1 MSTQQVGKLLY
12 GLTLILTNYLLFC
25 FSSFMGTFIFNMF
38 NSLLFPFLPLLQP
51 PPLIM
56 FQHILPFLFPGAQF
70 SFISQT
76 GSTLYSGGVV
86 MPITKA
92 AASAAT
98 MMQTFTISQPLTGTV
113 TSTVANS
120 AAFQTAY
127 AAALATSVGLP
138 AASQISNVAV
148 VARYVLDLA
157 HSLINTFT
165 YYR

>member
-1 MSTQQVGKLLY
+1 M
-12 GLTLILTNYLLFC
+12 
-25 FSSFMGTFIFNMF
+25 
-38 NSLLFPFLPLLQP
+38 
-51 PPLIM
+51 
-56 FQHILPFLFPGAQF
+56 
-70 SFISQT
+70 
-76 GSTLYSGGVV
+76 

-98 MMQTFTISQPLTGTV
+98 MMQTFTISQPLSGTV

-148 VARYVLDLA
+148 VARYVLGLA
-157 HSLINTFT
+157 HSLINTLIVTIFHF
-165 YYR
+165 